1 MKMKVG
7 FNRFVEHTNRY
18 FQELIE
24 VVLVFAMLI
33 FGIITLLP
41 VELLPGNNS
50 VYQNNFAKIPFGL
63 LLILPGICILYLRFK
78 HSIQDY
84 VYSYREARRQ
94 ALFYMLLGWL
104 YLAILRLSIAVYPP
118 FYITYFA
125 LGVITYLCYLRL
137 SK

>member
-7 FNRFVEHTNRY
+7 FNRFVEHNNRY

-24 VVLVFAMLI
+24 IVLVFAMLV
-33 FGIITLLP
+33 FGVSTLLP

-50 VYQNNFAKIPFGL
+50 VYHSNFAKIPFGL
-63 LLILPGICILYLRFK
+63 LLILPGISLLYLRIK

-84 VYSYREARRQ
+84 VYVYKEARRQ
-94 ALFYMLLGWL
+94 SLFYMLLGWL
-104 YLAILRLSIAVYPP
+104 YLTVLRLSIAIYPP
-118 FYITYFA
+118 FYVLYFA
-125 LGVITYLCYLRL
+125 LGVITYFCYLRL